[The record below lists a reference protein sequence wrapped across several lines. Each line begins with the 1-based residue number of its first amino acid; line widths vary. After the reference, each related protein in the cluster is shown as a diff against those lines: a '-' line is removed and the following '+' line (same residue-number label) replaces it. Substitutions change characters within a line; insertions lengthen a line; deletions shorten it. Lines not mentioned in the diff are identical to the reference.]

1 MSRNL
6 VKQIFAVEAEEAR
19 VIDTNELIRR
29 RMESAPVRVAAPDSD
44 GFVSGLD
51 AEEVEVPQDGE
62 EIPGSVIKASEDVSA
77 LIEQARAD
85 AEVILENAKAEADRI
100 VTAAKSQAE
109 NDKISIMESARQ
121 QGYSEGQSKAMA
133 EVEAARREFQE
144 QVRRLEEEYQQ
155 QIDELEPRFVDVIT
169 AAYEHIFRVELS
181 SDREILMH
189 LIYNTM
195 RRVEGGHTYLI
206 HVSKEDYTYVEEQ
219 KQQLISGVVSG
230 SDTVDVLEDI
240 TLGKNECMIETDTGI
255 FDCGLGTQ
263 LAELKQK
270 LMLLAWSGEE

>member
-19 VIDTNELIRR
+19 VIDANELVRR
-29 RMESAPVRVAAPDSD
+29 RVESAPVRAAVPDSD
-44 GFVSGLD
+44 GFTSGLD

-62 EIPGSVIKASEDVSA
+62 EIPGSVIKASEDVSV
-77 LIEQARAD
+77 LLEQSRAD
-85 AEVILENAKAEADRI
+85 AEAILENAKAEAERI
-100 VTAAKSQAE
+100 VAEAESQAE
-109 NDKISIMESARQ
+109 NNKVSIMEYARQ
-121 QGYSEGQSKAMA
+121 QGYEEGQAKAAA
-133 EVEAARREFQE
+133 EVEAARHEFQE

-169 AAYEHIFRVELS
+169 AAYEHVFQVELGS
-181 SDREILMH
+181 HREILMH
-189 LIYNTM
+189 LINNTM

-206 HVSKEDYTYVEEQ
+206 HVSKEDYAYVEEQ

-240 TLGKNECMIETDTGI
+240 TLGKNECMIETDSGI

-263 LAELKQK
+263 LAELRQK
-270 LMLLAWSGEE
+270 LLLLAWSGEE